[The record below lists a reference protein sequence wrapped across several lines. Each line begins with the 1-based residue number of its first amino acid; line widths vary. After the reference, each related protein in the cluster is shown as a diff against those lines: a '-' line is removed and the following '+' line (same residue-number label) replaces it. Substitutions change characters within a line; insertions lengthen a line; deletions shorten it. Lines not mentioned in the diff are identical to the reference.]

1 MQGYPMR
8 GIRTSEYLYIRNFA
22 ADRWP
27 SGDPPNHRDIDGSP
41 SKDELYD
48 NRELYPG
55 LFARCFDKRPEEELF
70 ATGPDPYSM
79 TNLAG
84 DPAYADVVAALR
96 QILFDFLKT
105 EMDPLVLGHGFLLE
119 GNPYTRGSFN
129 ERYGGVEVLGRY
141 HPVRKQ
147 EFLQW
152 TAGDADG
159 DGMKNLF
166 ELAAFGDPVSART
179 RFAPRAIGDPLVY
192 PIVAGAFPWEWNISG
207 QAGLTGDGYQEGDAF
222 FLPVPENGAALLQLE
237 VEWQFATF

>member
-1 MQGYPMR
+1 MSWTTKGTIPAIR
-8 GIRTSEYLYIRNFA
+8 GKGGDPGAT
-22 ADRWP
+22 P
-27 SGDPPNHRDIDGSP
+27 SGG
-41 SKDELYD
+41 E
-48 NRELYPG
+48 
-55 LFARCFDKRPEEELF
+55 
-70 ATGPDPYSM
+70 
-79 TNLAG
+79 AG
-84 DPAYADVVAALR
+84 
-96 QILFDFLKT
+96 
-105 EMDPLVLGHGFLLE
+105 
-119 GNPYTRGSFN
+119 N

-222 FLPVPENGAALLQLE
+222 FLSVPEDGAALLQLE